1 MRGGK
6 GREAREFQESLLD
19 LANTRKDQL
28 DGPRRDSLHSYRDAG
43 GVGGASGMRTYLDSY
58 REEQQE
64 IQDAEL
70 KRAAKARW
78 RYENSRG
85 VG

>member
-1 MRGGK
+1 MG
-6 GREAREFQESLLD
+6 GREEKHESFKNRLLD